1 MKLKLKVVGAP
12 QVEVRQGNKVMP
24 YTYENATFFDELNE
38 NYDLLEFVGNIE
50 FPTAELESLIANKLN
65 IRSGDIQIVDVTWNI
80 KGDSNEFILY
90 GEIEFEATHVRLG
103 KHVIDVSDDLYG
115 IFDDVFNANNCFYDK
130 SKLERRYEDISFYI
144 YWNDDVVQCFGAIL
158 EFGGI

>member
-1 MKLKLKVVGAP
+1 MKLKVKVVGAP

-24 YTYENATFFDELNE
+24 YTYENVTLFDEIKE

-65 IRSGDIQIVDVTWNI
+65 IRSGNIQIIDVNWNI
-80 KGDSNEFILY
+80 KGDNNEFLLY
-90 GEIEFEATHVRLG
+90 GEIEFEAAHVRLG
-103 KHVIDVSDDLYG
+103 KHVIDVSDDLYA
-115 IFDDVFNANNCFYDK
+115 IFDEVFNTNDCFYDK